1 MAKIKSNTS
10 AAKLEKAQVSR
21 PGVHAKT
28 KTSASKTSKLYKKKY
43 RGQGR

>member
-1 MAKIKSNTS
+1 MAKLNLFAYK
-10 AAKLEKAQVSR
+10 EKTKVRR

-28 KTSASKTSKLYKKKY
+28 RNSNNKQSKNYVKKY

>member
-1 MAKIKSNTS
+1 MAKLNLF
-10 AAKLEKAQVSR
+10 AYREKAKVRR

-28 KTSASKTSKLYKKKY
+28 KNSNNKQSKNYVKQY